1 MFIDKE
7 SIKSNSWQSFE
18 RLICRLAMAE
28 GFTGARVVGQS
39 NDHGADIIATRNGI
53 RWLFQAKHWKKP
65 VGIEVIDETLKA
77 AQLYKAKVPVIVA
90 SNGFDSKA
98 IDHQKNLM
106 QSRIN
111 IQLWTPDILV
121 EHANRLQDGIPNK
134 YPVREYQEKAIQGIM
149 NAYVKQD
156 GKALA
161 VLATGMGKTFI
172 AAETIHRMVTMN
184 QNLRVLVLAHTNPL
198 VYQLEQSFWKF
209 MNRNQKSVVW
219 NGYEEPSMQ
228 ELETS
233 SYVFACV
240 NTVSDYIKRVDD
252 FHEFDVII
260 VDECHHAGSSMYST
274 VFEKTRAGK
283 YNGPFLLGLTATPWR
298 PDEVDLADIFGET
311 VVCIDMVEGLKK
323 GFLSN
328 VDYRMYTDNID
339 WDALRNLEGQTFT
352 PKQINRTLF
361 IEQWDDSVV
370 YELRNAWSEQPNPRA
385 IVFCGTIDHANI
397 MCTKLNALGFCNAAA
412 IYSNSGS
419 GYSMTQY
426 EKNRILADF
435 ADGLINV
442 VCTVD
447 IFNEGIDV
455 PDVNILV
462 FQRVTHSRRI
472 FIQQLGRGLRIS
484 DNKEK
489 VIVLDFVSD
498 IRRFAAGLELK
509 DGLEKD
515 DLAPADK
522 HKPVRISL
530 PSKVTFRKVTGDDP
544 DTEKFLRVWLDDIA
558 AIEES
563 GENSSV
569 LKFPPVFENSKV

>member
-1 MFIDKE
+1 M
-7 SIKSNSWQSFE
+7 
-18 RLICRLAMAE
+18 
-28 GFTGARVVGQS
+28 
-39 NDHGADIIATRNGI
+39 
-53 RWLFQAKHWKKP
+53 
-65 VGIEVIDETLKA
+65 
-77 AQLYKAKVPVIVA
+77 
-90 SNGFDSKA
+90 
-98 IDHQKNLM
+98 
-106 QSRIN
+106 
-111 IQLWTPDILV
+111 
-121 EHANRLQDGIPNK
+121 
-134 YPVREYQEKAIQGIM
+134 
-149 NAYVKQD
+149 
-156 GKALA
+156 
-161 VLATGMGKTFI
+161 
-172 AAETIHRMVTMN
+172 
-184 QNLRVLVLAHTNPL
+184 VLAHTNPL

-233 SYVFACV
+233 SFVFACV

-252 FHEFDVII
+252 FPEFDVII

-339 WDALRNLEGQTFT
+339 WDALKNLEGQTFT

-370 YELRNAWSEQPNPRA
+370 YELRNAWGEQPNPRA

-412 IYSNSGS
+412 IYSNSGN

-442 VCTVD
+442 VCAVD

-515 DLAPADK
+515 DLAPVDK

>member
-1 MFIDKE
+1 MFVDKE

-18 RLICRLAMAE
+18 RLICRLVLAE

-39 NDHGADIIATRNGI
+39 NDHGADIVASRNGI

-65 VGIEVIDETLKA
+65 VGVEVIDETLKA
-77 AQLYKAKVPVIVA
+77 AQIYKAKVPVIVA

-98 IDHQKNLM
+98 IEHQKLLM
-106 QSRIN
+106 QNGIN
-111 IQLWTPDILV
+111 IQLWDANILV
-121 EHANRLQDGIPNK
+121 EHANRLGSGIPNT
-134 YPVREYQEKAIQGIM
+134 YPIREYQEKAITGIL
-149 NAYVKQD
+149 NAYLRND
-156 GKALA
+156 GRALT
-161 VLATGMGKTFI
+161 VLATGLGKTFV
-172 AAETIHRMVTMN
+172 AAESIHRMYVN
-184 QNLRVLVLAHTNPL
+184 NPKLKVLVLAHTNPL
-198 VYQLEQSFWKF
+198 VYQLERSFWRF
-209 MNRNQKSVVW
+209 MTKDQKSIVW
-219 NGYEEPSMQ
+219 NGYEAPTNQ
-228 ELETS
+228 ELCNS
-233 SYVFACV
+233 DFVFACV
-240 NTVSDYIKRVDD
+240 NTVADYIARTDD
-252 FHEFDVII
+252 IPQFDVII
-260 VDECHHAGSSMYST
+260 VDECHHAGSSMYKAI
-274 VFEKTRAGK
+274 FEKTQAGK

-298 PDEVDLADIFGET
+298 PDDIDLSDIFGET

-339 WDALRNLEGQTFT
+339 WNALRNLEGQSFT
-352 PKQINRTLF
+352 PKQINKTLF

-370 YELRNAWSEQPNPRA
+370 YELRKTWGEQPNPRA
-385 IVFCGTIDHANI
+385 IVFCGTIDHAVI
-397 MCTKLNALGFCNAAA
+397 MMNKLNALGFCKAAA
-412 IYSNSGS
+412 IYSNSGN
-419 GYSMTQY
+419 GFTMTQF

-435 ADGLINV
+435 SDGIINV

-484 DNKEK
+484 DDKDK

-509 DGLEKD
+509 DGLESDSESGK
-515 DLAPADK
+515 K
-522 HKPVRISL
+522 HGPVRISL
-530 PSKVTFRKVTGDDP
+530 PNKVTFRKVTGDDP
-544 DTEKFLRVWLDDIA
+544 ETEKFLRVWLDDIA
-558 AIEES
+558 AIEDS

-569 LKFPPVFENSKV
+569 LKFPPMMKDSKK

>member
-106 QSRIN
+106 QSGIN

-121 EHANRLQDGIPNK
+121 EHANRLGDGIPNK

-172 AAETIHRMVTMN
+172 AAETIHRMVAMN

-233 SYVFACV
+233 SFVFACV

-252 FHEFDVII
+252 FPEFDVII

-370 YELRNAWSEQPNPRA
+370 YELRNAWGEQPNPCQHNVHQ
-385 IVFCGTIDHANI
+385 IECI
-397 MCTKLNALGFCNAAA
+397 
-412 IYSNSGS
+412 
-419 GYSMTQY
+419 
-426 EKNRILADF
+426 
-435 ADGLINV
+435 GL
-442 VCTVD
+442 
-447 IFNEGIDV
+447 
-455 PDVNILV
+455 L
-462 FQRVTHSRRI
+462 
-472 FIQQLGRGLRIS
+472 
-484 DNKEK
+484 
-489 VIVLDFVSD
+489 
-498 IRRFAAGLELK
+498 
-509 DGLEKD
+509 
-515 DLAPADK
+515 
-522 HKPVRISL
+522 
-530 PSKVTFRKVTGDDP
+530 
-544 DTEKFLRVWLDDIA
+544 
-558 AIEES
+558 
-563 GENSSV
+563 
-569 LKFPPVFENSKV
+569 

>member
-1 MFIDKE
+1 MFIEKE
-7 SIKSNSWQSFE
+7 TIKNNSWQSFE
-18 RLICRLAMAE
+18 RLICRLVLAE
-28 GFTGARVVGQS
+28 GFSGARVVGQS
-39 NDHGADIIATRNGI
+39 NDHGADIVATRNGV

-65 VGIEVIDETLKA
+65 VGVDVIDETLRA
-77 AQLYKAKVPVIVA
+77 AQIYKARVPVIVA

-98 IDHQKNLM
+98 IEHQRELM
-106 QSRIN
+106 RNGIN
-111 IQLWTPDILV
+111 VQLWDIDTLIQ
-121 EHANRLQDGIPNK
+121 HAIRLGDGIPNK
-134 YPVREYQEKAIQGIM
+134 YPTREYQEKAIQGIM
-149 NAYVKQD
+149 NSYLRND
-156 GKALA
+156 GRALA

-172 AAETIHRMVTMN
+172 AAETVHRMFGLDK
-184 QNLRVLVLAHTNPL
+184 NLRILVLAHTNPL

-209 MNRNQKSVVW
+209 MTKDQISVVW
-219 NGYEEPSMQ
+219 NGYEQPDSVA
-228 ELETS
+228 LNS
-233 SYVFACV
+233 ASFIFACV
-240 NTVSDYIKRVDD
+240 NTVSDYIKKNES
-252 FHEFDVII
+252 FPQFDVIV
-260 VDECHHAGSSMYST
+260 VDECHHAGSSMYQN
-274 VFEKTRAGK
+274 VFDQTNAGK

-339 WDALRNLEGQTFT
+339 WDALKNLNGQSFS

-361 IEQWDDSVV
+361 IDEWDDSVV
-370 YELRNAWSEQPNPRA
+370 YELKKVWIEQANPRA
-385 IVFCGTIDHANI
+385 IVFCGTIEHANI
-397 MCTKLNALGFCNAAA
+397 MCAKLNALGFCNAAA

-419 GYSMTQY
+419 GFSMNQY
-426 EKNRILADF
+426 EKNKILADF
-435 ADGLINV
+435 ADGIINV

-484 DNKEK
+484 ENKDK

-498 IRRFAAGLELK
+498 IRRFAAGIGLK
-509 DGLEKD
+509 DELEKED
-515 DLAPADK
+515 IPTGSK
-522 HKPVRISL
+522 KPTRIKL
-530 PSKVTFRKVTGDDP
+530 PNSVTFRKVTGDDP
-544 DTEKFLRVWLDDIA
+544 NTERFLRIWLDDIA

-563 GENSSV
+563 GENSSI